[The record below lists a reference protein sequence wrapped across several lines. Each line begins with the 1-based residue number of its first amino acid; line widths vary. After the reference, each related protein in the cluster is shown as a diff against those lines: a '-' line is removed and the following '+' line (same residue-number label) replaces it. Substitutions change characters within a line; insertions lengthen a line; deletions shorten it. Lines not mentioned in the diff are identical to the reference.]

1 MRRVRSRSEDKK
13 QTGQTGALQ
22 RQWSRRSS
30 TLSSAGRT
38 VGGLVVVAVSLCV
51 VAVGLEAQKAPAGGA
66 GEKEGEDLFE
76 ITVSAKGRSP
86 YRIAVPLAYGKDTA
100 LGRMVHGIVVNNL
113 RIATAFKV
121 LKRRTYPK
129 LVRTEKM
136 NLHAKD
142 WGKIGAQGVM
152 KFKVDSRGR
161 QVTIEFKLWEV
172 HKGEKPVL
180 TETVTTTRRLL
191 RLAVHT
197 WCNKVM
203 KHYTGEPG
211 AFGTWMSFVAS
222 VGAKRKDIYV
232 MQHDGHGLRRVS
244 KRKSLNILPT
254 WSPKGDKLLF
264 TSYVR
269 RNPDLYIVPF
279 SGRRKPRRVSKRRN
293 LNSGAAWS
301 PDGKKVAITLGKD
314 GNSEIYLLRP
324 YRKRRRGWRIIRR
337 LTKHSGI
344 DTSPTWS
351 PDGKK
356 IVWVS
361 NRYGNPQLWIMNAD
375 GSRKKRLTRRGY
387 YNQTPAWCP
396 KKGSPLIAFTS
407 RKSGRFSIFIYNTR
421 TRTYRRITG
430 RRHGNNEEPSWAPN
444 CQLLAFASTRGGIWV
459 SNLDGTAQT
468 QIYKGKALQPRWGP
482 WGTLNKI
489 K

>member
-1 MRRVRSRSEDKK
+1 VFCFVIV
-13 QTGQTGALQ
+13 GFVALV
-22 RQWSRRSS
+22 
-30 TLSSAGRT
+30 L
-38 VGGLVVVAVSLCV
+38 GLPRAY
-51 VAVGLEAQKAPAGGA
+51 AQKGV
-66 GEKEGEDLFE
+66 EEGEDLFE
-76 ITVSAKGRSP
+76 ITVSAEGRVP
-86 YRIAVPLAYGKDTA
+86 YRISVPLAYGKDKA
-100 LGRMVHGIVVNNL
+100 LGKLVHEVVVNNL

-121 LKRRTYPK
+121 LKRKTYPS
-129 LVRTEKM
+129 LTRTEGMSIHSKEW
-136 NLHAKD
+136 AR
-142 WGKIGAQGVM
+142 IGTQGVM
-152 KFKVDSRGR
+152 KFKVDSDGSD
-161 QVTIEFKLWEV
+161 VTIEFKLWEIS
-172 HKGEKPVL
+172 KGETPVL
-180 TETVTTTRRLL
+180 EETVKTSQRLL

-211 AFGTWMSFVAS
+211 AFGTWMAFVATM
-222 VGAKRKDIYV
+222 GPKRKDIYV

-244 KRKSLNILPT
+244 KPKSLNILPA
-254 WSPKGDKLLF
+254 WSPKGERLLF

-269 RNPDLYIVPF
+269 RNPDLYMVPF
-279 SGRRKPRRVSKRRN
+279 TGRSDPVRVSKRKN

-301 PDGKKVAITLGKD
+301 PDGKSVALTLGKD
-314 GNSEIYLLRP
+314 GNAEIYLLRP
-324 YRKRRRGWRIIRR
+324 YRKRRRGWRIVKR
-337 LTKHSGI
+337 LTNHSGI

-361 NRYGNPQLWIMNAD
+361 NRYGSPQLWIMNAD
-375 GSRKKRLTRRGY
+375 GSKKKRLTRRGY

-407 RKSGRFSIFIYNTR
+407 RKSGRFSVFIYNVR
-421 TRTYRRITG
+421 TQTYRRITG

-444 CQLLAFASTRGGIWV
+444 CQLLSFASSRGGVWV

-468 QIYKGKALQPRWGP
+468 QIYKGKAQQPRWGP
-482 WGTLNKI
+482 WGTLNKL